1 MAVFARA
8 SPHNRVSGGILKGG
22 VPPLAGVIGDT
33 APLVRRIA
41 LMIVMDPTV
50 ASNRTV
56 GTFFT
61 EDTPSLKVS
70 APSHHRD
77 SPVFAGESH

>member
-1 MAVFARA
+1 M
-8 SPHNRVSGGILKGG
+8 RVPPPITVSLGVLKGG
-22 VPPLAGVIGDT
+22 VPPLAGVVGGA
-33 APLVRRIA
+33 APLIRRIA
-41 LMIVMDPTV
+41 LMIFTDPTV

-56 GTFFT
+56 GTFVT

-70 APSHHRD
+70 APSAYRY

>member
-8 SPHNRVSGGILKGG
+8 SPHNRGVPGIKGG
-22 VPPLAGVIGDT
+22 VPPLAGVVG
-33 APLVRRIA
+33 RIA
-41 LMIVMDPTV
+41 LIIFMDPTV

-56 GTFFT
+56 GTFVT